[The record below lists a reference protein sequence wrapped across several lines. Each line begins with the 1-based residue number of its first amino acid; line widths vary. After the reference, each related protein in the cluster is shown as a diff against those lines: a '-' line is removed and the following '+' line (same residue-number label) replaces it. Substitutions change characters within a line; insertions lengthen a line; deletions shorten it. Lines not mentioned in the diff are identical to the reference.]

1 MELDREREERNF
13 FMLER
18 EKLFALWNIAMEQLH
33 AQKVKTQLAVEQMTE
48 VELEEVMIKAY
59 L

>member
-33 AQKVKTQLAVEQMTE
+33 AQKSKTRLAVEQMTE
-48 VELEEVMIKAY
+48 VNALSI

>member
-33 AQKVKTQLAVEQMTE
+33 AQKIKTRLAVEQMTE
-48 VELEEVMIKAY
+48 VHNLKI
-59 L
+59 